1 MAVGIGR
8 RHFISAIGGAAAA
21 WPLAARAQPER
32 LRWIGVLMDIYTPA
46 DSEGQSRLAAFQ
58 EAFQKLGWT
67 VGRNVRIEARWAAGD
82 PNRLRAFAAELVGI
96 TPDVI
101 LCMGVSAVA
110 IMQQAT
116 RTIPVVFVQTSDP
129 VGSGFVTSLARPG
142 GNITGFT
149 NFEPEM
155 SGKWLG
161 LLKEATPNMSRVAVL
176 FHAETANSLAFLQ
189 VIEAVAPSLG
199 VQVTAAS
206 IHDGVEIE
214 RNIATFAS
222 EPDGGLIVSPH
233 PIFAANRGLIIA
245 LAARYRLPAIYAVQY
260 FAAEGGL
267 MSYGSDQIDQWR
279 AAARYVDRILK
290 GESPGDLPVQQPTK
304 YTLVINLKTAKAL
317 GLTVPES
324 LLATADEVIE

>member
-1 MAVGIGR
+1 MAINTGR
-8 RHFISAIGGAAAA
+8 RQFISALGGAAVA
-21 WPLAARAQPER
+21 WPLAAGAQPER

-46 DSEGQSRLAAFQ
+46 DSEDQSRLAAFQ

-67 VGRNVRIEARWAAGD
+67 VGRNVRIQARWAAGD
-82 PNRLRAFAAELVGI
+82 PNRLRAFAAEPVGI

-101 LCMGVSAVA
+101 LCMGVSAVE

-129 VGSGFVTSLARPG
+129 VGSGFVTGLARPG

-161 LLKEATPNMSRVAVL
+161 LLKEATPNMSRVAVQ

-199 VQVTAAS
+199 VQVTAAHV
-206 IHDGVEIE
+206 HDGVEIE
-214 RNIATFAS
+214 RSRRGPRDPPGQPYLEFCHWRGAHRIYFDQNGRSKGIGPDILGWRPLSFRALSPLQQAS
-222 EPDGGLIVSPH
+222 ASS
-233 PIFAANRGLIIA
+233 
-245 LAARYRLPAIYAVQY
+245 RL
-260 FAAEGGL
+260 
-267 MSYGSDQIDQWR
+267 
-279 AAARYVDRILK
+279 
-290 GESPGDLPVQQPTK
+290 
-304 YTLVINLKTAKAL
+304 
-317 GLTVPES
+317 
-324 LLATADEVIE
+324 

>member
-1 MAVGIGR
+1 MASGIGR
-8 RHFISAIGGAAAA
+8 RHFISALGGAAAA

-32 LRWIGVLMDIYTPA
+32 LRQIGVLMDVYTPA

-58 EAFQKLGWT
+58 EAFQKFGWT

-82 PNRLRAFAAELVGI
+82 PNRLRAFAAELVSI

-110 IMQQAT
+110 IMQQVT
-116 RTIPVVFVQTSDP
+116 RTIPVVFVQVSDP
-129 VGSGFVTSLARPG
+129 VGSGFVTGLARPG

-189 VIEAVAPSLG
+189 VVEAVAPSLG
-199 VQVTAAS
+199 VQVTAVTSTMAS
-206 IHDGVEIE
+206 
-214 RNIATFAS
+214 RLSA
-222 EPDGGLIVSPH
+222 PSP
-233 PIFAANRGLIIA
+233 PLPTSQMAA
-245 LAARYRLPAIYAVQY
+245 
-260 FAAEGGL
+260 
-267 MSYGSDQIDQWR
+267 
-279 AAARYVDRILK
+279 
-290 GESPGDLPVQQPTK
+290 
-304 YTLVINLKTAKAL
+304 
-317 GLTVPES
+317 
-324 LLATADEVIE
+324 